1 MDIRDGRP
9 GGADRHE
16 ARYKGVLSFM
26 VEDQTH
32 YARVAA
38 LSIAHGAA
46 LVKLLRAH
54 GQTGHADNV
63 EAALD
68 EFVEI
73 VSDEVGQQILTQAMN
88 WVSEA
93 SWGTDMAVSKDT
105 TTH

>member
-1 MDIRDGRP
+1 
-9 GGADRHE
+9 
-16 ARYKGVLSFM
+16 M

-38 LSIAHGAA
+38 LSIAHGAV

-63 EAALD
+63 EAALN
-68 EFVEI
+68 EFVGI

-88 WVSEA
+88 WVSDA
-93 SWGTDMAVSKDT
+93 SWGAEMAPVKDT

>member
-1 MDIRDGRP
+1 
-9 GGADRHE
+9 
-16 ARYKGVLSFM
+16 M

-38 LSIAHGAA
+38 LSIAHGAV

-63 EAALD
+63 EAALN
-68 EFVEI
+68 EFVGI

-88 WVSEA
+88 WVSDA
-93 SWGTDMAVSKDT
+93 SWGAEMVPVKDT

>member
-1 MDIRDGRP
+1 
-9 GGADRHE
+9 
-16 ARYKGVLSFM
+16 M

-38 LSIAHGAA
+38 LSIAHGGA

-54 GQTGHADNV
+54 GRAGHADNV
-63 EAALD
+63 EAALT
-68 EFVEI
+68 EFVGI

-88 WVSEA
+88 WVSDA
-93 SWGTDMAVSKDT
+93 TWGAEMAAVKDT